1 MQRHTSQNMA
11 DKPETVKRSSPASEE
26 KEAAM
31 PKQAKADKKNFVEGA
46 VILIKA
52 DTYNPVWA
60 KVKTDAKPKGEISSG
75 ELRRLVG
82 GYIEGVPFEHV
93 FKEALPTM
101 QSRSGRHLTLFCN
114 EEGRLEGLPYNQ
126 FAQEFGLAGGEG
138 LVGDVVIA
146 VGTRSGGTKV
156 FSEADLELLPKVL
169 IP

>member
-1 MQRHTSQNMA
+1 MA
-11 DKPETVKRSSPASEE
+11 DKPEAVKRSSPASEE
-26 KEAAM
+26 KEAT
-31 PKQAKADKKNFVEGA
+31 PKQAKTAVADKKNFVEGS

-82 GYIEGVPFEHV
+82 GYIEGVPFEHI
-93 FKEALPTM
+93 FKDELPTT

-114 EEGRLEGLPYNQ
+114 EEGRLEGLAYNQ

-138 LVGDVVIA
+138 LVGDVVVA
-146 VGTRSGGTKV
+146 VGTRSGGTTV
-156 FSEADLELLPKVL
+156 FTEADLELLPKAL